1 MALDKEIL
9 GQALYDFRTAFNN
22 KNIDDLIA
30 EHGSME
36 AARLAFAKGE
46 ANVIIEHIKANA
58 EGQYQ
63 NGTLVAGPSAVTK
76 VGVSVAVKIV

>member
-1 MALDKEIL
+1 MALDKDIL

-30 EHGSME
+30 EYGTME

-46 ANVIIEHIKANA
+46 ANVIINHFKANA

-63 NGTLVAGPSAVTK
+63 TGTLTAGGQPVVK